1 MKTLKSSGAKL
12 FYSITPG
19 ALLYF
24 QGERRQLET
33 FSSGIRRI
41 ACSKDPNLVPFMAKK
56 KMTETTPLEDDLK
69 LVRYRSS
76 YWVVLE
82 PEGIPLAEFAAKH
95 HDTLGEALYRWMKI
109 HLSRETILQFQESG
123 KFDWEKFRGFM
134 ESKGWDISRNE
145 PGIINS

>member
-1 MKTLKSSGAKL
+1 M
-12 FYSITPG
+12 
-19 ALLYF
+19 
-24 QGERRQLET
+24 
-33 FSSGIRRI
+33 
-41 ACSKDPNLVPFMAKK
+41 VKK

-95 HDTLGEALYRWMKI
+95 HDTLGESLYRWMKI
-109 HLSRETILQFQESG
+109 HLSRETILQFRESG
-123 KFDWEKFRGFM
+123 KFDWDKFKQFM